1 MIAETIRLKF
11 GQKVPANRQES
22 YWQETLGLDISRDN
36 ITNWHIKV
44 CHNALDSLAQRL
56 KSHLTQEEIL
66 HADETTYR
74 VIEKGKKDTHYW
86 LFSTGKHSTHPI
98 VYYHHAV
105 SRAGEVPKQF
115 LADFNGYL
123 HCDGYAGYNAVE
135 NVTLVY
141 CLAHARRKFFEALP
155 KNNKNEETPAWIAVK
170 MIDIWFQL
178 EREGSTYPL
187 KIGRKNAGII

>member
-1 MIAETIRLKF
+1 
-11 GQKVPANRQES
+11 
-22 YWQETLGLDISRDN
+22 GLDISRDN

-123 HCDGYAGYNAVE
+123 HCDGYAG
-135 NVTLVY
+135 
-141 CLAHARRKFFEALP
+141 
-155 KNNKNEETPAWIAVK
+155 
-170 MIDIWFQL
+170 
-178 EREGSTYPL
+178 
-187 KIGRKNAGII
+187 